1 MFNFSKNNQELT
13 PITYSAAAIKIL
25 PYSVAPNQEC
35 FRIHW
40 HDRMEFLRI
49 HRGEMLAIHGAN
61 SFKVSPGEI
70 VLFPPKTPH
79 HAFSG
84 NEQLEYDVLMFD
96 VRSFY
101 NDSAIC
107 QKYLPSLYSGR
118 AKFNPLITHP
128 DTIACFDE
136 IINHPEQDSLE
147 LLSIIYRFIFLLF
160 KHNLIEIQDE
170 YEKNDMMREVIEYLE
185 KNFQEELST
194 ASLCAHFGYTAAHFC
209 RKFKEKT
216 GLTPMSYLKIRR
228 MEEAYKL
235 LKKGHYN
242 ISEIAAHCGYTDANY
257 FTRCFK
263 SHFGIPP
270 SQIKVQQ

>member
-1 MFNFSKNNQELT
+1 MFNFSKDNQELT
-13 PITYSAAAIKIL
+13 PITYSSAAIKIL
-25 PYSVAPNQEC
+25 PYSVAPNEEC

-40 HDRMEFLRI
+40 HDRMEFLRV
-49 HRGEMLAIHGAN
+49 HRGEMVAIHGSN
-61 SFKVSPGEI
+61 TVKVLPDSI
-70 VLFPPKTPH
+70 VLFPPKMPH

-107 QKYLPSLYSGR
+107 QKYLPAIYEGR
-118 AKFNPLITHP
+118 VKFNPLITHP

-136 IINHPEQDSLE
+136 IINFPDHDSLE
-147 LLSIIYRFIFLLF
+147 LLSIIYRFFFLLF
-160 KHNLIEIQDE
+160 KHNVLEIQNE
-170 YEKNDMMREVIEYLE
+170 QKKNNVIRDAIEYLE
-185 KNFQEELST
+185 ENFREEVT
-194 ASLCAHFGYTAAHFC
+194 AESLCTRYGYTAAHFC
-209 RKFKEKT
+209 RKFKQET
-216 GLTPMSYLKIRR
+216 GLTPMNYLKIRR

-235 LKKGHYN
+235 LKTGLYN

-263 SHFGIPP
+263 SHFGFPP
-270 SQIKVQQ
+270 SQFKIQK